1 MLRVPLGHQPRY
13 LRQRAAPPA
22 TSQGIFVPN
31 DGANML
37 VPRRGGGGHHTGG
50 RGLARIRNR
59 CKKDDFF
66 PLFFGRGASR
76 LSYSRPARISIL
88 NRPFGGGEGP
98 LSSAPPPWEGG
109 EGGAALEAMPWKG
122 ESHGPH

>member
-1 MLRVPLGHQPRY
+1 M
-13 LRQRAAPPA
+13 
-22 TSQGIFVPN
+22 PN

-109 EGGAALEAMPWKG
+109 EGGAALDSEAMPWKG